1 MVKRIASVVLV
12 VGLSGCVLGP
22 DHVRPEMDLPDGWE
36 ATKVAASPAARIDP
50 QWWHAFG
57 DPVLTDLVEE
67 ALARNA
73 DVSLAAAR
81 VAEARAILN
90 LRDAERYPLLR
101 AQASG
106 ARQRSSADTAV
117 PGGGQIVGDYSVA
130 AVLSYEID
138 LWGRLA
144 RANEAARAQ
153 LVAGEATQAAVRL
166 AVAAD
171 VATGYFNLRAL
182 DQQIDVAQRTVQ
194 TRQESYRLQE
204 SRYRNGAISQL
215 AFRQAESELAAAE
228 AELPS
233 LRRQRALQVNALSVL
248 IGGTPREILQP
259 AAMAGRS
266 IEDFPALPDVPMG
279 LPSGLLERRPDIRA
293 AEQQLRAANAEIGI
307 ARAAYFP
314 TLSLTGL
321 LGTQSEELSG
331 LFNGPAKTWQFAGD
345 LAAPIVDFGRTRA
358 NVRAAEARREQ
369 AVVNYQQTVRVAF
382 REVLD
387 ALESRTAAVDRVT
400 AQDRQIVALRE
411 TARLAQRRFDE
422 GYSDY
427 LEVLDAQRSLF
438 AVELARITTQQSRLR
453 ALVDLYKAL
462 GGGWQL
468 PAGAGQAAG

>member
-1 MVKRIASVVLV
+1 MVKRWASVVLV
-12 VGLSGCVLGP
+12 LGLSGCVLGP
-22 DHVRPEMDLPDGWE
+22 DHVRPDTNVPDGWG
-36 ATKVAASPAARIDP
+36 ATNVSESSADRIDP
-50 QWWHAFG
+50 RWWRAFG
-57 DPVLTDLVEE
+57 DPVLAGLVEE

-81 VAEARAILN
+81 VAEARAVLN
-90 LRDAERYPLLR
+90 LRDAQRYPLLG

-106 ARQRSSADTAV
+106 TRQRSSEDTAI
-117 PGGGQIVGDYSVA
+117 PGGGLIVNDFSAA

-153 LVAGEATQAAVRL
+153 LAAGQATQAAVRL

-182 DQQIDVAQRTVQ
+182 DQQIDIAQQTVQ
-194 TRQESYRLQE
+194 TRRDSYRLQE

-233 LRRQRALQVNALSVL
+233 LRQQRALQANALSVL
-248 IGGTPREILQP
+248 MGRTPREIVQP
-259 AAMAGRS
+259 DAMAGRS
-266 IEDFPALPDVPMG
+266 IEDFAALPEVPMG
-279 LPSGLLERRPDIRA
+279 LPSSLLERRPDIRA

-321 LGTQSEELSG
+321 LGTRSEELDG
-331 LFNGPAKTWQFAGD
+331 LFSGPARTWQFAGD

-369 AVVNYQQTVRVAF
+369 AMVNYQQTVRVAF
-382 REVLD
+382 RDVLD
-387 ALESRTAAVDRVT
+387 ALESRAAAVDRIA

-411 TARLAQRRFDE
+411 AARLAQRRFDE

-438 AVELARITTQQSRLR
+438 AVELARIDTQQSRLR

-462 GGGWQL
+462 GGGWRL
-468 PAGAGQAAG
+468 PAGEAEQAG

>member
-1 MVKRIASVVLV
+1 MVKRIGSVVLV
-12 VGLSGCVLGP
+12 LGLSGCVMGP
-22 DHVRPEMDLPDGWE
+22 DHVRPETDLPDGWGGANVE
-36 ATKVAASPAARIDP
+36 ASPAARIDP
-50 QWWHAFG
+50 QWWRGFG
-57 DPVLTDLVEE
+57 DPILTSLVEE
-67 ALARNA
+67 ALAGNA

-81 VAEARAILN
+81 VAEARAVLN

-106 ARQRSSADTAV
+106 ARQRSSEDTAV
-117 PGGGQIVGDYSVA
+117 PGGGQVIDDFSAA

-153 LVAGEATQAAVRL
+153 LVAGESTQDAVRL

-182 DQQIDVAQRTVQ
+182 DQQLDIAQRTVQ
-194 TRQESYRLQE
+194 TRQDSYRLQE

-233 LRRQRALQVNALSVL
+233 LHQQRALQVNALSIL
-248 IGGTPREILQP
+248 MGRTPREIVQP

-266 IEDFPALPDVPMG
+266 IEDYRALPAVPMG
-279 LPSGLLERRPDIRA
+279 LPSNLLERRPDIRA

-314 TLSLTGL
+314 TVSLTGL

-358 NVRAAEARREQ
+358 NVRAAEARRDQ
-369 AVVNYQQTVRVAF
+369 ALVNYQQTVRLAF
-382 REVLD
+382 RDVLD
-387 ALESRTAAVDRVT
+387 ALETRTAAADRVA
-400 AQDRQIVALRE
+400 AQDRQIVALRD

-438 AVELARITTQQSRLR
+438 AVELSRIDTQQSRLK

-462 GGGWQL
+462 GGGWQV
-468 PAGAGQAAG
+468 PVADSEG